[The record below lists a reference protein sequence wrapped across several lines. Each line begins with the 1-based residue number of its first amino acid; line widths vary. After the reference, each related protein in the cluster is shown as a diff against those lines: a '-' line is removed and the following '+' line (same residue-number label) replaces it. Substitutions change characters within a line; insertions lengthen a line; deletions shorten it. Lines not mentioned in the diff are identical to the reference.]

1 MKETHGRSLCSKG
14 KSEDSTL
21 LLGLLKFYN
30 LGHGGS
36 QVWYP
41 ELSFCTVER
50 IFPHLG
56 DH

>member
-41 ELSFCTVER
+41 ELSFCTVE
-50 IFPHLG
+50 
-56 DH
+56 